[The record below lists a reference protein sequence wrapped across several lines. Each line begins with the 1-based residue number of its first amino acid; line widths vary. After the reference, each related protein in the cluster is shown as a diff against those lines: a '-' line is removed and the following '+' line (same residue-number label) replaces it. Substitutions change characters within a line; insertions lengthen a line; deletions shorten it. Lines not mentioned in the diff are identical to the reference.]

1 MDENIYV
8 RPSPNAADK
17 GNSQGLEPRF
27 LSFNE
32 LDGLGHPKDPSSAIR
47 AKCLDCCCGSM
58 GEVRKCVVYRCPL
71 WPMRM
76 GSNPF
81 HAKSKHSQD
90 KEKAPSAWQHP
101 GASSENQSTKK
112 ASHET

>member
-1 MDENIYV
+1 MVENIYV

-17 GNSQGLEPRF
+17 GNYQGLEPRF
-27 LSFNE
+27 LSFNK
-32 LDGLGHPKDPSSAIR
+32 LDGLGHPKDPPSAIR
-47 AKCLDCCCGSM
+47 AKCL
-58 GEVRKCVVYRCPL
+58 
-71 WPMRM
+71 MRM
-76 GSNPF
+76 GTNPF

-101 GASSENQSTKK
+101 GASSENQSIRK